1 MKALKTREEVLAEL
15 DRCGMT
21 ISGWARKH
29 DLPRQ
34 IVHDVLHGRSKGR
47 HGAAHKAAVLLGIK
61 DGVILEG

>member
-1 MKALKTREEVLAEL
+1 MKHLKTREEVLAEFN
-15 DRCGMT
+15 RYGMT
-21 ISGWARKH
+21 ISGFARKH
-29 DLPRQ
+29 GLPRQ

>member
-1 MKALKTREEVLAEL
+1 MKALKTREEVLVEL

-61 DGVILEG
+61 DGVILVG